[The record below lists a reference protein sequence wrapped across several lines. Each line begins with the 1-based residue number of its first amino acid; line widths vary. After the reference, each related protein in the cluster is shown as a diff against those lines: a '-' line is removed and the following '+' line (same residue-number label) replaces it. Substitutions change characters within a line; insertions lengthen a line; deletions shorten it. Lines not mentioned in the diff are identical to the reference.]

1 MFKNVPFLA
10 KKWQKIAQKH
20 TFFAKTLAIY
30 NNCGKIY
37 CTELC
42 TKNGGGA
49 NPLKRHP
56 TNHKNSLH
64 PLQREAN
71 MNNQTSMAIKQLL
84 QRFKR
89 SANRL
94 VAMFKIVVVS
104 AFLALMLVV
113 SNYVQIKDVV
123 LSLLDE
129 EIIVSIKN
137 AVNLLYG
144 STSVLFALEQTACF
158 VALPAMA
165 IIFRSVCNF
174 AFVKYI
180 FWLIHC
186 VTSKR
191 CTRANVA
198 HNQVHSQ
205 CEILANSSNKYLT
218 LCKYIS

>member
-1 MFKNVPFLA
+1 MCLF
-10 KKWQKIAQKH
+10 WQKNGKKSPKNTLFLQKH
-20 TFFAKTLAIY
+20 LQYITIVVKYIVPNYALKTVVVQIHS
-30 NNCGKIY
+30 N
-37 CTELC
+37 
-42 TKNGGGA
+42 A
-49 NPLKRHP
+49 NP

-186 VTSKR
+186 VASKR

-205 CEILANSSNKYLT
+205 CEILANSSSKYLT

>member
-1 MFKNVPFLA
+1 MCLFWQ

-20 TFFAKTLAIY
+20 TFLQKHLQYITIVVKYIVPDYALKTVVVQIHSNA
-30 NNCGKIY
+30 
-37 CTELC
+37 T
-42 TKNGGGA
+42 
-49 NPLKRHP
+49 P

-158 VALPAMA
+158 VALPAIA

-186 VTSKR
+186 VASKR

-205 CEILANSSNKYLT
+205 REILANSSNKYLT